1 MPAFDK
7 PLPAN
12 YTIQTLALWLDAIDI
27 GDHVGM
33 ARRVR
38 ALLEDVATRTA
49 RDVANGPF
57 VTEREIPSI
66 VSRVLGSPS

>member
-38 ALLEDVATRTA
+38 ALLEHVAKQTA
-49 RDVANGPF
+49 IAADYSGPGCPVTIDGVVAG
-57 VTEREIPSI
+57 
-66 VSRVLGSPS
+66 VLGRP

>member
-1 MPAFDK
+1 MPTFAK

-38 ALLEDVATRTA
+38 ALLEDVALKA
-49 RDVANGPF
+49 AKVADNDGPDQP
-57 VTEREIPSI
+57 VTLDGI
-66 VSRVLGSPS
+66 VAAVLGRP